1 MSRLAILVLWLLHWL
16 PLSLLAPLGR
26 GLGHM
31 LRLLVRNRSHIVATN
46 LRLCFPHTSEAERK
60 ALAKE
65 HFALLGRSLLER
77 GLLWWASEQRL
88 RRLLRLEGIEHIVAA
103 DQRKSTQPVI
113 LLVPHFL
120 GLDAGGTTVAMHIDA
135 VSIYSRQKNAA
146 VDALLKHGRQRFGD
160 QQLLA
165 RDEGIRA
172 TVKAL
177 REGRPFYYLPDMDYG
192 PRDAVFVPFFGV
204 PAATITGM
212 PRLARLTGARVHAL
226 IVEMLPGGEGYVTR
240 IGPAWQDF
248 PGDDV
253 EADTRRMNAFIEHE
267 IERIPAQY
275 YWVHK
280 RFKTRPEGE
289 IGFY

>member
-16 PLSLLAPLGR
+16 PLPLLAPLGR
-26 GLGHM
+26 GLGHL
-31 LRLLVRNRSHIVATN
+31 LRLLVRNRWHIVATN
-46 LRLCFPHTSEAERK
+46 LRLCFSHQSEAERK

-248 PGDDV
+248 PSDDV

-289 IGFY
+289 TGFY

>member
-1 MSRLAILVLWLLHWL
+1 MSRFAILVLWLLHWL
-16 PLSLLAPLGR
+16 PLPLLAPLGR

-46 LRLCFPHTSEAERK
+46 LRLCFPHKSEAERK

-88 RRLLRLEGIEHIVAA
+88 RRLLKLEGIEHIVAA

-248 PGDDV
+248 PSDDV
-253 EADTRRMNAFIEHE
+253 EADTRRMNVFIEHE

-289 IGFY
+289 TGFY